1 MKAMVTGRLLIFLSA
16 SPSPRHWE
24 HFGYMGIVSSM
35 RSSENDANIRTNSR
49 SAAPREW
56 HMGKCRRRPTLPKQR
71 RVGVAHQP
79 MTFLVGH
86 ACLTSVPPP
95 RWRRF
100 LRHST
105 GAIEFGRMPR
115 LPEQQGSAR
124 RERLGG
130 FYRANS
136 EFNGDGAAVL
146 YLSGRSG
153 PTIYRIRA

>member
-16 SPSPRHWE
+16 SPSPRRHRE

-71 RVGVAHQP
+71 RVGVTHQP

-86 ACLTSVPPP
+86 ACLTSVPPALAP
-95 RWRRF
+95 LLETLDRR
-100 LRHST
+100 H
-105 GAIEFGRMPR
+105 
-115 LPEQQGSAR
+115 
-124 RERLGG
+124 
-130 FYRANS
+130 
-136 EFNGDGAAVL
+136 
-146 YLSGRSG
+146 
-153 PTIYRIRA
+153 